1 MLDQYV
7 GNAFLWLSPVLYPHQ
22 IFRTKVSRVQTTLM
36 IEALN
41 LYVPVL
47 TDDEA
52 LHNLLRLRRHL
63 VKRWILQMAPSG
75 SWEIQYLRRY
85 WSFLGHI
92 CRQEFQSNRPA
103 KVMLHHLIAQHSHKL
118 NRPGPWNTPHSLV
131 RKFWYAMELEG
142 DYIHVA
148 TDRDV
153 WKSLSESFLQWHG
166 FTRKQNNVEMLE
178 QNRGTSQ
185 NASSTY
191 PLLGFTWCSLVYR
204 LGFSLRYGWIQLPG
218 FQFGQ
223 TVNHCKDMKPILPEA
238 SEGYATI

>member
-1 MLDQYV
+1 MPLFPPLWLLLFVDDILMCFSSWTQALRLLPPFVDCLAQLGLHINPAKSCLVVSPGLRASSPPRHQLGILHQFLWVEHTTYLRKPFGYNLDPDALPHQAIQLIHAAWGRLRPVLKRCHWRHPATTCKMLDQYV

-85 WSFLGHI
+85 
-92 CRQEFQSNRPA
+92 
-103 KVMLHHLIAQHSHKL
+103 
-118 NRPGPWNTPHSLV
+118 
-131 RKFWYAMELEG
+131 
-142 DYIHVA
+142 
-148 TDRDV
+148 
-153 WKSLSESFLQWHG
+153 
-166 FTRKQNNVEMLE
+166 
-178 QNRGTSQ
+178 
-185 NASSTY
+185 
-191 PLLGFTWCSLVYR
+191 
-204 LGFSLRYGWIQLPG
+204 
-218 FQFGQ
+218 
-223 TVNHCKDMKPILPEA
+223 
-238 SEGYATI
+238 